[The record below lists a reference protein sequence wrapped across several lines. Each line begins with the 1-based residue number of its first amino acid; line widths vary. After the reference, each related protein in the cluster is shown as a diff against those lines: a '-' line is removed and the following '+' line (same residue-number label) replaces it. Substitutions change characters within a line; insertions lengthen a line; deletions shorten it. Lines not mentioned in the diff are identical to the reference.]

1 MPDTAL
7 RFIGLT
13 RKSKGEDD
21 GTHIEQRAN
30 IERRIASEPGLV
42 LLRCT
47 PEKGVSGGKVP
58 WQKRELGQAL
68 EDIKAGLADG
78 VIVDEVDRL
87 TRERAGQAAAIWE
100 SFEAAKA
107 VLLDC
112 KGTDSRDE
120 EGEFFFT
127 LNAAIARKQYKQ
139 YQRRSD
145 AGRGRAVM
153 ENNVHGGSIAP
164 WGYEWT
170 WREKDGRN
178 MHGPLVPAKDNRVA
192 EAFEDII
199 AGISHRSFH
208 RKYGIQMGHVV
219 GNRAFLGE
227 AKSGEFVKENAHPPL
242 VDEDTFRRANLRFPK
257 ADKGGGRPSKVVR
270 PPALLPSDV
279 IRCGNCGH
287 GLSRQTNAKGDHYR
301 CQFEDCDRAVSIGCN
316 KADAYVLDAVLT
328 WHAEDTALHMV
339 RPGDALLLTV
349 EKALE
354 SARADRDEVE
364 RMMADGELSPVAYAG
379 ARSAADAAVTAAA
392 IELSHI
398 EVEYGWR
405 SMPTAR
411 VKEKIE
417 GDAEATRSFV
427 REFVRVHVAPG
438 TRWTP
443 ITERIAL
450 SRVWKYVPEQVA
462 EGLST
467 PVVMDVSG
475 DPKHPVAWED
485 VPAEMGLGNLLRP
498 HDTTVAS

>member
-1 MPDTAL
+1 MPTASL
-7 RFIGLT
+7 RMIGLT
-13 RKSKGEDD
+13 RKSKGEDE
-21 GTHIEQRAN
+21 GTHADQRAR
-30 IERRIASEPGLV
+30 IERVCAREGFA
-42 LLRCT
+42 LLRVEQ
-47 PEKGVSGGKVP
+47 EKGVSGAKT
-58 WQKRELGQAL
+58 WKEREIGQAIK
-68 EDIKAGLADG
+68 DVKAGLADG
-78 VIVDEVDRL
+78 IVVATEDRI
-87 TRERAGQAAAIWE
+87 TRERLE
-100 SFEAAKA
+100 
-107 VLLDC
+107 
-112 KGTDSRDE
+112 
-120 EGEFFFT
+120 
-127 LNAAIARKQYKQ
+127 AAIAIWTAFEDAGVVFVTDDGVDSRKGDDAEFSFHLNALLARKQWKA
-139 YQRRSD
+139 YQTRSNM
-145 AGRGRAVM
+145 GRGRAVT
-153 ENNVHGGSIAP
+153 ERGVHGGSIAP
-164 WGYEWT
+164 WGFEWT

-178 MHGPLVPAKDNRVA
+178 MHGPLVPAKNNRVA

-199 AGISHRSFH
+199 SGISHRSFH

-219 GNRAFLGE
+219 GNRAYLGE
-227 AKSGEFVKENAHPPL
+227 AKSGDYVKEHAHLAL
-242 VDEDTFRRANLRFPK
+242 VDEEKFRRANRRFTK

-270 PPALLPSDV
+270 PPALLPSDI
-279 IRCGNCGH
+279 IRCGTCGH